1 MQCLAADRKLTG
13 ALPHLRAMPVR
24 RPLNRRDYPA

>member
-13 ALPHLRAMPVR
+13 ALPHLRTTPVR
-24 RPLNRRDYPA
+24 RPFNRLEYPA